1 MMISSGRTTSAY
13 MREREA
19 YTNSTLAVRK
29 CFSCL
34 PQPLS
39 KCHTHTLPCL
49 SARNTHAHTHI
60 HNHQPTHTHA
70 RTSLPPTHTHTHV
83 HTRTHTNH
91 ETHTLVGHR
100 TDKTFACHLSN
111 MFLKTTPP
119 KQSVR
124 CKAETET
131 ARHAYIYISH
141 VADRNSE
148 TRTHISHVADRN
160 SETCTHIYHM
170 WRTETARHP
179 CIYHMTGT
187 EPNTQQTTR
196 CLDCDEIDRISI
208 TRLVRQQVV
217 FTEW

>member
-91 ETHTLVGHR
+91 ETHPLVGHR

-131 ARHAYIYISH
+131 ARHAYIYIPCGGPEQR
-141 VADRNSE
+141 D
-148 TRTHISHVADRN
+148 THAYITCGGPKQRDMHAYISHVADRN
-160 SETCTHIYHM
+160 SETSMHISHDRNGTQYPTDHQM
-170 WRTETARHP
+170 LRLRRNRPNQHYKTGKTAGS
-179 CIYHMTGT
+179 IY
-187 EPNTQQTTR
+187 
-196 CLDCDEIDRISI
+196 
-208 TRLVRQQVV
+208 
-217 FTEW
+217 